1 VVTTNQ
7 PDTPLSFNPPNT
19 RFGYNSLP
27 KRVQPKA
34 KAAIHQIWMAET
46 REQASS
52 AFDHFIHTYQDK
64 YPKATEC
71 LARDRDALL
80 QFYNWPAQHWVHLRT
95 SNVIESTFATIRHR
109 TKRVKGAFS
118 EQSMMAMMFKL
129 AITAEHSFTRL
140 RGFRHLADV
149 INGVSF
155 VDGIKQHDQ
164 DQQRQ
169 IAA

>member
-1 VVTTNQ
+1 
-7 PDTPLSFNPPNT
+7 
-19 RFGYNSLP
+19 
-27 KRVQPKA
+27 
-34 KAAIHQIWMAET
+34 
-46 REQASS
+46 
-52 AFDHFIHTYQDK
+52 
-64 YPKATEC
+64 
-71 LARDRDALL
+71 
-80 QFYNWPAQHWVHLRT
+80 VHLRT

-118 EQSMMAMMFKL
+118 EQSLMAMMFKL
-129 AITAEHSFTRL
+129 AITAQASFRRL
-140 RGFRHLADV
+140 RGFRWLADV